1 MPVRSNKVKI
11 EFQDL
16 NGKCIKIELSGPTT
30 GQEIKKIYD
39 FLASSTSTDY
49 EIEEQRDTKF
59 QRFYDILQKHF
70 PTGEFTSSD
79 LLLIAQEQFGTQIKH
94 ALVSTYL
101 MRLVDRGLL
110 NRKWSSAGWVYSLAK
125 TQIIQQ

>member
-1 MPVRSNKVKI
+1 MPVRTNKVKI

-16 NGKCIKIELSGPTT
+16 SGKCIKIELSGPAT

-39 FLASSTSTDY
+39 FLTNSVSTEY
-49 EIEEQRDTKF
+49 EMDEQKDTKF

-110 NRKWSSAGWVYSLAK
+110 NRKWSSAGWVYSLSK
-125 TQIIQQ
+125 SPIIQR